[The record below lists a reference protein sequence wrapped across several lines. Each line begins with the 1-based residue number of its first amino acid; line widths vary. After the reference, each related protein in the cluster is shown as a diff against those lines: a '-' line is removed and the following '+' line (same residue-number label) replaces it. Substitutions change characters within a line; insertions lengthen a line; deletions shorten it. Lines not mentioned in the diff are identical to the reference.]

1 MNENSTCTATARVT
15 DHICAAHTHTHTPA
29 VPRLWKQRGPHEETA
44 KALQGAH
51 PKLGEPKLGD
61 VWCDDDGIVHN
72 YLLANRNVAVFD
84 DAAVMILTIMT

>member
-15 DHICAAHTHTHTPA
+15 DHICAAQTYTHTPA

-44 KALQGAH
+44 KALQGAQ
-51 PKLGEPKLGD
+51 PKLGD
-61 VWCDDDGIVHN
+61 VRCDDDGIVHN
-72 YLLANRNVAVFD
+72 YLLANRDDAVFD